1 MINLD
6 GASVKT
12 QDLTLLV
19 GKLLIGSK
27 RGCIMEQ
34 TDLLYHHAEYGGDRA
49 SSVGCRP
56 KSVMFFCCMSR
67 FRISKFVI
75 TETLLNSVIFKTIRV
90 PLRRGRFVVL
100 HLYSIFYGPLKFPLW
115 VNLYQ
120 KLLFLAISPH
130 F

>member
-49 SSVGCRP
+49 SSAGCRP
-56 KSVMFFCCMSR
+56 KSVMFFLLY
-67 FRISKFVI
+67 V
-75 TETLLNSVIFKTIRV
+75 TLSNFKVRDN
-90 PLRRGRFVVL
+90 G
-100 HLYSIFYGPLKFPLW
+100 
-115 VNLYQ
+115 N
-120 KLLFLAISPH
+120 AIKQCN
-130 F
+130 FQNN